1 MIESDGI
8 LLLSMPYYKDMTVGW
23 CVRSVHRGTMR
34 CRIIWKVVNLNMD
47 VSARTAPRNSS
58 WLRPSIA
65 HYCCA
70 SMCRAMRRGLKF
82 TEVPLHDFGTA
93 ICAWDRKLWLF
104 ISDERYWMNVLIQSC
119 LTDVQDKAVVPSFG
133 ILYLYWRKK
142 VVLLHGSMFSVA
154 VALAALLLNRCT
166 EVMFL
171 KALQLVTQI
180 CWVIN

>member
-1 MIESDGI
+1 
-8 LLLSMPYYKDMTVGW
+8 
-23 CVRSVHRGTMR
+23 
-34 CRIIWKVVNLNMD
+34 
-47 VSARTAPRNSS
+47 
-58 WLRPSIA
+58 
-65 HYCCA
+65 
-70 SMCRAMRRGLKF
+70 
-82 TEVPLHDFGTA
+82 
-93 ICAWDRKLWLF
+93 
-104 ISDERYWMNVLIQSC
+104 MNILIQSC

-180 CWVIN
+180 C